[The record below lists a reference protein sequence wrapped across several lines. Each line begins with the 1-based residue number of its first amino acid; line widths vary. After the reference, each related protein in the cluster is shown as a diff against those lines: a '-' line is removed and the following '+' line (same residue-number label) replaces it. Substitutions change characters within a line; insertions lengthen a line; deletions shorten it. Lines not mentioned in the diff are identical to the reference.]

1 MMRSML
7 TDAERRALDSLD
19 EPALHR
25 SLLELLAVPSI
36 TGSVAETELLHS
48 LAGQAER
55 LGLEV
60 DLWQDDLAGLRVDPE
75 FPGTEAE
82 RDEIWGL
89 VASTEQ
95 RDGPT
100 VILQGHVDVVPP
112 GDLGAWNGDPFTP
125 RLDGDLV
132 HGRGACDMKAGVA
145 ANLAALAAIR
155 ASGVSLAGRIALHL
169 VASEEDG
176 GLGAFATLRRGHR
189 GDACLIPE
197 PTALSLITANCGALT
212 FELLVPGAAAHG
224 SMRTS
229 GVSAIEKFL
238 PLFAGLQALERERNA
253 DPDPLLAG
261 YRLAAPLSIG
271 QLSAGDWPSTV
282 PDLLVAHG
290 RYGVLLDEDPAA
302 ARKAFEQR
310 VAEVCSADPWLRSH
324 PATVRWT
331 GGQFASGRLPVGHP
345 LRNVVA
351 SAHADTTGGSFGPAE
366 RGTVPAER
374 GAPYGSD
381 LRLYAGAGIPTLH
394 YGPGDPAHAH
404 SSHERV
410 SLAETVQTAR
420 TLIVA
425 VLRLMESD

>member
-1 MMRSML
+1 MRSML
-7 TDAERRALDSLD
+7 TDAERRALDALD

-25 SLLELLAVPSI
+25 SLLDLLAVPSI
-36 TGSVAETELLHS
+36 TGSAAETELLHS

-55 LGLEV
+55 MGLEV
-60 DLWQDDLAGLRVDPE
+60 DLWQPDLAELRVDPE

-82 RDEIWGL
+82 RSEIWGL
-89 VASTEQ
+89 VAGTEQ

-112 GDLGAWNGDPFTP
+112 GDPAAWAGNPFTP
-125 RLDGDLV
+125 RLESDLLYA
-132 HGRGACDMKAGVA
+132 RGACDMKAGVA

-155 ASGVSLAGRIALHL
+155 ASGVPLVGQLALHL

-176 GLGAFATLRRGHR
+176 GLGAFATLRRGHH
-189 GDACLIPE
+189 GEACLIPE
-197 PTALSLITANCGALT
+197 PTGLSLITANCGALT
-212 FELLVPGAAAHG
+212 FELSVPGAAAHG
-224 SMRTS
+224 SIRTA

-238 PLFAGLQALERERNA
+238 PLFTGLHALEAERNA
-253 DPDPLLAG
+253 EPDPLLAG
-261 YRLAAPLSIG
+261 YRIAAPLSIG
-271 QLSAGDWPSTV
+271 QVQAGDWPSTV

-302 ARKAFEQR
+302 ARATFEQR
-310 VAEVCSADPWLRSH
+310 VAEVCAADPWLREH
-324 PATVRWT
+324 PASVRWT
-331 GGQFASGRLPVGHP
+331 GGQFASGRLPAGHP
-345 LRNVVA
+345 LRDVVA
-351 SAHADTTGGSFGPAE
+351 SAHADTAGSSA
-366 RGTVPAER
+366 RPAER

-394 YGPGDPAHAH
+394 YGPGDPADAH

-420 TLIVA
+420 TLVVA
-425 VLRLMESD
+425 ALRLTGSS